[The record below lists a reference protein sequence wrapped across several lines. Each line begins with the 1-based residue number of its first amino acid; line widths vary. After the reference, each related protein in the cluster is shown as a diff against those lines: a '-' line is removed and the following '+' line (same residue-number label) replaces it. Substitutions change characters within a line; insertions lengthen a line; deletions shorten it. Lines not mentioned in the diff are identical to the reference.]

1 MIPPPSL
8 AIPHHSARP
17 AGDGSRHRRPTPLCA
32 LGHGAF
38 HRLRP
43 LETPRWARE
52 PRFWHRIRPVP
63 HAVGAPPAI
72 LRSILT
78 LSVRRPVATAMSD
91 RFDLSIAGADRLDA
105 ADPLR
110 TLRDAFELPTRP
122 DGGAVTYMCGQ
133 SLGPLPRAAR
143 RLVGEELDDWSR
155 LAVEGHFHARRP
167 WVRYEEA
174 FRELTARLVGARP
187 GEVVMMNSLT
197 INIHLLL
204 TSFWRPAGRRTRI
217 LMERGAFPSDTHAV
231 RSHVAARGL
240 DPDRVVVEVGPR
252 PGAALI
258 AEEDLLEAIDTAG
271 DTLALV
277 FLGGVQYATGQ
288 ALDIARITA
297 AAHRAG
303 ALAGW
308 DLAHWVGNLPA
319 RLHDWEVDCACW
331 CSYKYLNGGPGAVA
345 GAFVHERH
353 GHGDRPRLAGWWG
366 ADVATRFAMRPEFAP
381 RAGAEGWS
389 VSTPAVLAMAP
400 AIASLEIF
408 DRVGM
413 AALRAKSLA
422 LTGYL
427 RAAIAAVAPPGCRV
441 ITPDAA
447 PAHGAQLSVAFDHD
461 ARQWHAR
468 FMRRG
473 VVCDFREPNIVRLA
487 PAPLYNGWRDAWT
500 AADVLRDSACVAGD
514 RTGGR
519 VAAIDEGMTGGAEPN
534 AVADESAVPSPP
546 RTSPVTRGYDI
557 SPPLSPRLA
566 VFPGDTAFTR
576 ITTLDIA
583 RGDPITLSATTATLH
598 LGAHADAPAHYH
610 RDGPSIDRQPLDLYV
625 GPCQLVRVA
634 AARGRAIAVADV
646 AGRCPSGTERLV
658 LATGTYPDPER
669 WVDDFASLDPA
680 LVPWLGARGVRLVV
694 IDTPSVDRPDSKDL
708 PAHAACFRHGIAII
722 EGVVLDGV
730 PEGHYELI
738 ALPLAIEGGDA
749 SPVRAILRT
758 LVQQPGP
765 RSP

>member
-1 MIPPPSL
+1 
-8 AIPHHSARP
+8 
-17 AGDGSRHRRPTPLCA
+17 
-32 LGHGAF
+32 
-38 HRLRP
+38 
-43 LETPRWARE
+43 
-52 PRFWHRIRPVP
+52 
-63 HAVGAPPAI
+63 
-72 LRSILT
+72 
-78 LSVRRPVATAMSD
+78 MSD
-91 RFDLSIAGADRLDA
+91 RFDLSAAGADRLDA

-110 TLRDAFELPTRP
+110 ALRDAFELPTRP
-122 DGGAVTYMCGQ
+122 DGGAVTYLCGQ

-174 FRELTARLVGARP
+174 FRELTARLVGAGP

-204 TSFWRPAGRRTRI
+204 TSFWRPAGRRTKI

-240 DPDRVVVEVGPR
+240 DPEHVVVEVGPR

-258 AEEDLLEAIDTAG
+258 AEEDLLEAIDAAG

-288 ALDIARITA
+288 AFDIARMTA

-319 RLHDWEVDCACW
+319 RLHDWEVDFACW

-345 GAFVHERH
+345 GAFVHDRH

-400 AIASLEIF
+400 VIASLEIF

-413 AALRAKSLA
+413 EALRGKSLA

-447 PAHGAQLSVAFDHD
+447 AAHGAQLSVAFDRD
-461 ARQWHAR
+461 AREWHAR

-500 AADVLRDSACVAGD
+500 AADVLREPAHAAGASSD
-514 RTGGR
+514 
-519 VAAIDEGMTGGAEPN
+519 P
-534 AVADESAVPSPP
+534 PPP
-546 RTSPVTRGYDI
+546 RPSPVTRGYDI
-557 SPPLSPRLA
+557 SPRLSPRLA

-576 ITTLDIA
+576 ITALDIA

-625 GPCQLVRVA
+625 GPCQLIRVA
-634 AARGRAIAVADV
+634 AARGRAITVADV
-646 AGRCPSGTERLV
+646 DGRCPPGTERLV

-669 WVDDFASLDPA
+669 WVTDFASLDPA
-680 LVPWLGARGVRLVV
+680 LVAWLGARGVRLVV
-694 IDTPSVDRPDSKDL
+694 IDTPSVDRSDSKDL

-730 PEGHYELI
+730 PEGRYELI

-758 LVQQPGP
+758 PG
-765 RSP
+765 